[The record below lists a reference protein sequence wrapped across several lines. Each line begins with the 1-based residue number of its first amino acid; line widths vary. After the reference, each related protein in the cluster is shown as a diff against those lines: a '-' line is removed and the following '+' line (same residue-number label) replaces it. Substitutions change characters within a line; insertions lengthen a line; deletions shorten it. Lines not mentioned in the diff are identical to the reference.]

1 VRLALAYCLDFV
13 AFDPVVLTEWRV
25 ESILLLTVLLFLLL
39 CLYFLANDLAVLSM
53 ILLFQDI
60 RGWKSRKI
68 VRDLWRVQKGN
79 SYPLKGKSIKDDL
92 TNMNNKYI
100 I

>member
-1 VRLALAYCLDFV
+1 ML
-13 AFDPVVLTEWRV
+13 
-25 ESILLLTVLLFLLL
+25 SVLLFLLL
-39 CLYFLANDLAVLSM
+39 CLYFWAIDLGVLSM
-53 ILLFQDI
+53 MWLFQDI

-68 VRDLWRVQKGN
+68 VRDLRRAQKGN
-79 SYPLKGKSIKDDL
+79 SYSLKGKSIKDYL